1 MWRLCPVRVCIPS
14 VRYRVHLSS
23 LPDNARALPPLPP
36 ASNWLLPETALALP
50 PPPRSKWVESVDRR
64 CVLRQEKLEQEL
76 SGYKTN
82 LIKVWGRG

>member
-1 MWRLCPVRVCIPS
+1 MHASTPCLRLPS
-14 VRYRVHLSS
+14 PF
-23 LPDNARALPPLPP
+23 LPAPSPWPLPQ
-36 ASNWLLPETALALP
+36 TALTLP
-50 PPPRSKWVESVDRR
+50 PPLRSKWVESVDRR